1 MTSHSPILEPAFL
14 VAQRARQVIPVG
26 RLQALPL
33 ALLATSEEP
42 GTSTLDALF
51 GVGHPRGEFDA
62 RHRA

>member
-1 MTSHSPILEPAFL
+1 MTTHSPILEPAFL
-14 VAQRARQVIPVG
+14 AAQRARLAIQAG

-33 ALLATSEEP
+33 ALLTTSEEP

-51 GVGHPRGEFDA
+51 GVWHPRSDFDA